1 MEQHP
6 YSKGGEEMSFKTVK
20 EIADE
25 LGVDKQK
32 VYRIIKKNRINEAV
46 QDGQVK
52 RYDEAVQSLVKSELL
67 HSEPHQNHINEPHQ
81 NRINEA
87 VVALLKTELEAK
99 NELIKAQQ
107 KTIDR
112 LTSTVEAYS
121 QKELAGKL
129 IEGQKLI
136 EQKEGVADP
145 QAEVAPSKKK
155 KWQFWKD

>member
-1 MEQHP
+1 
-6 YSKGGEEMSFKTVK
+6 MSYKTAK

-32 VYRIIKKNRINEAV
+32 VYRIIKKNRFIEAV
-46 QDGQVK
+46 QEGQVK
-52 RYDEAVQSLVKSELL
+52 RYDEAVQSIIKSKFFGD
-67 HSEPHQNHINEPHQ
+67 EPHQNRINEPHQ

-87 VVALLKTELEAK
+87 VIEAVVDLLQKELEAK
-99 NELIKAQQ
+99 NDLIKAQQ

-136 EQKEGVADP
+136 GQTNGVADP
-145 QAEVAPSKKK
+145 QAEVAPPKKK
-155 KWQFWKD
+155 PWQFWKV